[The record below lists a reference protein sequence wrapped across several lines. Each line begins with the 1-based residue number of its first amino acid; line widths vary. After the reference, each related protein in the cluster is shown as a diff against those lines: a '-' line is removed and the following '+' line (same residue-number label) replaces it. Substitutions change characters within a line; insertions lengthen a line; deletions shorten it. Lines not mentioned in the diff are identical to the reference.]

1 MERLGRRVISDL
13 AEGVDAQIG
22 GIIEGANRRHHV
34 RRLKRVGWEGA
45 FRGEGRGWASRR
57 PPREG
62 NDIHVYVDGAAALPA
77 IAAAVRGARSFVHIA
92 GWTVA
97 PDFAVERTPTVV
109 TLRDLL
115 ADAATRVE
123 TRVLVW
129 AGAPAPVMH
138 PSRAEARSFM
148 EGLLR
153 GTSIRGA
160 LDHRNRPMHC
170 HHEKLVIVD
179 GMVAFVGGI
188 DLTDLGGDRFDGAP
202 HLNAKGMGW
211 HDVAARLTGPTVADV
226 TSHFAM
232 RWEATTGERL
242 PAVAVPAATGHSR
255 VQMVRTVPEHTYPAL
270 PRGDFSVLESFTGA
284 LRRSSRLIYLENQFL
299 WSVELVA
306 VLREKLLRPPT
317 DDFRVCL
324 VLPQRPNNGKDDT
337 RGQLSVLKQADHHR
351 RLLVSTIG
359 PPGRKQPP
367 VYVHA
372 KVGVIDDDWLIV
384 GSANLNEHSL
394 FNDTEVN
401 LITDDGALA
410 RSVRERLWSE
420 HLGEDCS
427 GRDPL
432 DVMETQWRRSLSS
445 APPYATALRPLPSVS
460 RRSSRLLGPLK
471 GLLVDG

>member
-1 MERLGRRVISDL
+1 
-13 AEGVDAQIG
+13 
-22 GIIEGANRRHHV
+22 
-34 RRLKRVGWEGA
+34 
-45 FRGEGRGWASRR
+45 
-57 PPREG
+57 
-62 NDIHVYVDGAAALPA
+62 
-77 IAAAVRGARSFVHIA
+77 
-92 GWTVA
+92 
-97 PDFAVERTPTVV
+97 
-109 TLRDLL
+109 
-115 ADAATRVE
+115 
-123 TRVLVW
+123 
-129 AGAPAPVMH
+129 
-138 PSRAEARSFM
+138 
-148 EGLLR
+148 
-153 GTSIRGA
+153 
-160 LDHRNRPMHC
+160 
-170 HHEKLVIVD
+170 
-179 GMVAFVGGI
+179 
-188 DLTDLGGDRFDGAP
+188 
-202 HLNAKGMGW
+202 
-211 HDVAARLTGPTVADV
+211 
-226 TSHFAM
+226 M

-242 PAVAVPAATGHSR
+242 AAVTVPAATGHSR

-270 PRGDFSVLESFTGA
+270 PRGDFSILESFIGA

-337 RGQLSVLKQADHHR
+337 RGQLSVLKQADHHG

-401 LITDDGALA
+401 LVTDDGALA

-420 HLGEDCS
+420 HLGQDCK
-427 GRDPL
+427 GREPL
-432 DVMETQWRRSLSS
+432 EVIETQWRRSLSS
-445 APPYATALRPLPSVS
+445 TPPYATALRPLPSVS
-460 RRSSRLLGPLK
+460 RRSSRLLGPIK